1 MVDELMPT
9 VPTEALAGLL
19 KREPDE
25 RPATEDLVWE
35 AKEELSKKNIP
46 KTVCAFANTMGGIL
60 LIGAKEDA
68 GHLDGFPGLP
78 ASHDYRPDIG
88 NMIRDGVSPLPAW
101 FPMQVASP
109 DDPTRVV
116 LVVKVPRA
124 ARTPHVHRQT
134 GHVYFRSARGTND
147 PIKDQATLN
156 RLVDQGREGNAQVN
170 VRLEALAAEAP
181 ERPQVTE

>member
-1 MVDELMPT
+1 MVVEVMPSAT
-9 VPTEALAGLL
+9 TEAVAGLL
-19 KREPDE
+19 RREPDE

-35 AKEELSKKNIP
+35 AKEE
-46 KTVCAFANTMGGIL
+46 
-60 LIGAKEDA
+60 A

-78 ASHDYRPDIG
+78 AGHDYRPDIG

-147 PIKDQATLN
+147 PIKDQANLN
-156 RLVDQGREGNAQVN
+156 RLVAEGREGKQHGKG
-170 VRLEALAAEAP
+170 R
-181 ERPQVTE
+181 